1 MTPPFPRRHW
11 LALLLLSP
19 SLALA
24 AEAADEETATTSLFD
39 TVTVTA
45 TRSDSR
51 IGDVPATVSVIDER
65 QIDQNNVNDLQD
77 LVRYQP
83 GVSVSGTGSRFG
95 LAGFNI
101 RGIDGNRVLT
111 QVDGVSV
118 PQGYF
123 FSPFQDVRRNYIDV
137 DTVKQVEIIRGPAS
151 ALYGSD
157 AIGGAVSF
165 LTKDA
170 ADYLDAGDDFAA
182 RLKTG
187 YDGSDDSWLTSG
199 TFAGRRDNLD
209 GMLHIG
215 QVTGHAT
222 DTWGGPGGTSNARGA
237 ANPLDYTT
245 DNLLSKLGWDYAPG
259 SRLQLTYEHYKD
271 HADSTLLSDYD
282 NVDYGYL
289 TQSSKA
295 KDTVERERFSMENS
309 FTLDSQLVD
318 SLRWQLS
325 HQDSSTKQDT
335 EQQRMRLATQQER
348 YRTRES
354 DYDEKSWDLNTRL
367 DKAFTLG
374 NTHHELIWGF
384 DAKRIDSSN
393 KRTGQE
399 IRLDTGASIP
409 QTETYPLSDFPD
421 PTSHTY
427 GLFAQDSIEIGRLT
441 LLPGLRYDHYHL
453 DPEVTDDYLN
463 GNPAET
469 DPSSVSDH
477 HLSPKLGANYQ
488 LTDTESLYGQYAAG
502 FRAPSP
508 VYMFG
513 EFDNPALGYKQI
525 GNPDL
530 QPETSNSYELGVRGE
545 HRIGSYAVAMFY
557 NQYDDFIEQVT
568 TPAAGY
574 YIGQFQWVNIDQA
587 TIRGAE
593 ASGELQLNSFGLP
606 AGSRLLGSIAY
617 ARGKNEENG
626 QPLNSIDPLKAV
638 FGLAY
643 DDPAG
648 HYGGALNWTLVQA
661 KERIDDSEVTDQYA
675 TPGYGTL
682 DLNGWV
688 QLTEEVSLNAGLYNL
703 TDKKYWQW
711 GDVQGLTS
719 ASASLDRYTQP
730 GRYAAVNLIWEI

>member
-1 MTPPFPRRHW
+1 MTTSSPYCHW
-11 LALLLLSP
+11 LTLLLLSP

-24 AEAADEETATTSLFD
+24 AETADDETATPANLFD

-45 TRSDSR
+45 TRSDTR
-51 IGDVPATVSVIDER
+51 IGDVPATVSVIDEQ

-95 LAGFNI
+95 LSGFNI
-101 RGIDGNRVLT
+101 RGIDGNRVMT
-111 QVDGVSV
+111 QIDGISV

-123 FSPFQDVRRNYIDV
+123 FSPFQDVRRNYIDL

-165 LTKDA
+165 LSKDA
-170 ADYLDAGDDFAA
+170 ADYLDGGDDFAA

-187 YDGSDDSWLTSG
+187 FDGSDDSWLTSG
-199 TFAGRRDNLD
+199 TFAGRQKNLD
-209 GMLHIG
+209 ALLHIG
-215 QVTGHAT
+215 QIKGHAT
-222 DTWGGPGGTSNARGA
+222 DTWGGPGGTGYSRGA

-259 SRLQLTYEHYKD
+259 SRLQLTYEHYND
-271 HADSTLLSDYD
+271 HADSKQLSDYGT
-282 NVDYGYL
+282 VAMGTTTL
-289 TQSSKA
+289 SAKA
-295 KDTVERERFSMENS
+295 RDSVERERFSLEHS
-309 FTLDSQLVD
+309 FQLDSQLAD

-325 HQDSSTKQDT
+325 HQHSSTEQKT
-335 EQQRMRLATQQER
+335 YQQRLTAAQVKR

-354 DYDEKSWDLNTRL
+354 DYKEKIWDLNTQL

-374 NTHHELIWGF
+374 NTAHDLIWGF
-384 DAKRIDSSN
+384 DAKRIESSN
-393 KRTGQE
+393 LRTGQE
-399 IRLDTGASIP
+399 IRLDTGESIP
-409 QTETYPLSDFPD
+409 QTENYPLSDFPD

-453 DPEVTDDYLN
+453 DPKVTGDYLN
-463 GNPAET
+463 GNPADT
-469 DPSSVSDH
+469 DPDSVSDR

-488 LTDTESLYGQYAAG
+488 LTVTESVYAQYAAG

-508 VYMFG
+508 VNMFG
-513 EFDNPALGYKQI
+513 EFDNPALGYKQV
-525 GNPDL
+525 GNPNL
-530 QPETSNSYELGVRGE
+530 KPETSNSYELGLRGQ
-545 HRIGSYAVAMFY
+545 HRTGSYGLALFY

-574 YIGQFQWVNIDQA
+574 YIGQFQWININQA

-593 ASGELQLNSFGLP
+593 ANGELQLHGIGLP

-626 QPLNSIDPLKAV
+626 QPLNSVDPLKAV
-638 FGLAY
+638 LGLAY
-643 DDPAG
+643 DDPTG
-648 HYGGALNWTLVQA
+648 QFGGTLNWTLVQG
-661 KERIDDSEVTDQYA
+661 KTRIDYTEVADQFA
-675 TPGYGTL
+675 TPGYATL
-682 DLNGWV
+682 DLNGWL
-688 QLTEEVSLNAGLYNL
+688 QLTEQVSLNAGLYNL

-719 ASASLDRYTQP
+719 SSASLDRYTQP
-730 GRYAAVNLIWEI
+730 GRYAAVNLIWDI